1 MQLFNIQYCHHS
13 WVKITEKVLRIYE
26 VKEHYAMYLSWKK
39 SSKTLQLVEKRLK
52 IKSLENGEVLL

>member
-1 MQLFNIQYCHHS
+1 MKSKSIMLCTFP
-13 WVKITEKVLRIYE
+13 E
-26 VKEHYAMYLSWKK
+26 KK